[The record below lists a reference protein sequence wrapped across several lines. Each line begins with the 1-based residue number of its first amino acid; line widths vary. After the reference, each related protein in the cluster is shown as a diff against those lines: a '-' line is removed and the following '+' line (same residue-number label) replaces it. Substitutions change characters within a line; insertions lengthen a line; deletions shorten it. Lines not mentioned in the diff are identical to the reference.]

1 MDKCRAD
8 KNWAYFYKIKG
19 FKNWSYQEI
28 STVKVVLLIHHFY
41 LENLNFVIFVI
52 WNKVVNCF
60 LRRTP
65 FYMLYLVSYRTLVYL
80 ELIIPVQELG
90 TFNTSFGCFFTSLSK
105 SIIRDQKFGFIY
117 RTLSSWILH
126 IYICEGFAFQS
137 LSKWFSFK
145 NSKYL
150 TRVNVTYSSES
161 FTWEKF
167 IEKIRETDW
176 CKV

>member
-1 MDKCRAD
+1 MLLGIRNAKLT
-8 KNWAYFYKIKG
+8 KGGHKIKG

-90 TFNTSFGCFFTSLSK
+90 TFNTSFGVFFTSLSK

-117 RTLSSWILH
+117 RTLSSWIL
-126 IYICEGFAFQS
+126 FTFVRVS
-137 LSKWFSFK
+137 PFNLSENDFRLRIVSIW
-145 NSKYL
+145 L
-150 TRVNVTYSSES
+150 E
-161 FTWEKF
+161 
-167 IEKIRETDW
+167 
-176 CKV
+176 